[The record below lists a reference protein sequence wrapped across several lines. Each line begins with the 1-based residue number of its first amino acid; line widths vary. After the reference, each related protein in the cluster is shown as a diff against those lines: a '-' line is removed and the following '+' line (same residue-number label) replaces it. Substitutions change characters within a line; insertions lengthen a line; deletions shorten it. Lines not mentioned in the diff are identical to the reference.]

1 MQQAG
6 KKKFWLV
13 KFAPFRT
20 SWDGIVKAGSFT
32 PRGIR
37 CPQARNNL
45 ARMAV
50 GALAL
55 FFHSQEHRC
64 FTGILTVTR
73 AAYPDPTSADPRWLT
88 CDFAPLQT
96 LAEPVSLAQIKT
108 TPALANFPLIRQ
120 PRVAVLPLS
129 TFECAAI
136 LHLASTPF
144 PAAPAARQKP
154 IATLVDRI
162 LTAKRTNPAADITV
176 MEQELDGMVSAL
188 YGTSPHEATAEP
200 STPIIKPSARQDK
213 VPR

>member
-20 SWDGIVKAGSFT
+20 SWDDIVKAGSFT

-50 GALAL
+50 GDLARL
-55 FFHSQEHRC
+55 FHSQEHRC

-96 LAEPVSLAQIKT
+96 LADPVSLAQIKSN
-108 TPALANFPLIRQ
+108 PALANFPLIRQ
-120 PRVAVLPLS
+120 PRVAVLPL
-129 TFECAAI
+129 TAFECAAI
-136 LHLASTPF
+136 LRLASTPF
-144 PAAPAARQKP
+144 PAVPTAKQKP

-162 LTAKRTNPAADITV
+162 LTAKRTNPAADIISIETD
-176 MEQELDGMVSAL
+176 LDAL
-188 YGTSPHEATAEP
+188 VNF
-200 STPIIKPSARQDK
+200 R
-213 VPR
+213 RR